1 MVSNSNSMLSMRI
14 IFSTWYFSSEATA
27 SNMASRTCAKMSSF
41 CVGAAHRASSERVS
55 APPPSL
61 VVLCWW
67 RSCFAPL
74 FQLQRRRRGRL
85 LFVRVCMRRR
95 SCPQGTVVL
104 HKTEQSR
111 TGQDRRREQ
120 VWSPCLPPQQRN
132 LLPCTTYFQIVLL
145 LLSFCAWWLQTLSG
159 PRGHQEEQVWVYILS
174 ARVRVYLLF
183 RTTTALTRDLASGNL
198 LLS

>member
-104 HKTEQSR
+104 HKTEQNRAGQAR
-111 TGQDRRREQ
+111 TGDVSKSGPLASLHSNATCCPALHTFR
-120 VWSPCLPPQQRN
+120 SCCCFCLFVHGGFKLCLGPEGIKRNRFGFTFSQLVCVCTCCSEPQQ
-132 LLPCTTYFQIVLL
+132 
-145 LLSFCAWWLQTLSG
+145 
-159 PRGHQEEQVWVYILS
+159 H
-174 ARVRVYLLF
+174 
-183 RTTTALTRDLASGNL
+183 
-198 LLS
+198 